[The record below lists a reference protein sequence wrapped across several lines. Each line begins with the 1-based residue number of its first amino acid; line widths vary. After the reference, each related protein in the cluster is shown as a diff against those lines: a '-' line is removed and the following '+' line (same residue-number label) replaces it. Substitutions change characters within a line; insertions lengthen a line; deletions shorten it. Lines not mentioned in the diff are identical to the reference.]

1 MKEAAYN
8 DKISLFER
16 LKNYQQAVKDSQ
28 TEEEK

>member
-16 LKNYQQAVKDSQ
+16 LKNYKEAVKDSKA
-28 TEEEK
+28 EEKK

>member
-1 MKEAAYN
+1 MKDISYN
-8 DKISLFER
+8 DRISLFER

>member
-1 MKEAAYN
+1 MKDVSYN
-8 DKISLFER
+8 DRISLFER